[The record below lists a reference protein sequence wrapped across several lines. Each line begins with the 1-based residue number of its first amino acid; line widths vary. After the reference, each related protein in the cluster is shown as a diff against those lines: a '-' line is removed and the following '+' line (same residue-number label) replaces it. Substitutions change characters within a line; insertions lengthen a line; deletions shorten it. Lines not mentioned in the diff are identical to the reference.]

1 MLTGMTTVAS
11 LMSPLIM
18 SLLLHG
24 LFYISGKLVAALEAT
39 KPQATALKTSHFKY
53 VVMAS

>member
-18 SLLLHG
+18 SLLLHVF
-24 LFYISGKLVAALEAT
+24 FYISGKLVAALEAT